1 MMAASTSS
9 STKTKKQK
17 RRSDEMNRPILLSR
31 KFDPSM
37 ILLSKD
43 TPRRIYS
50 KRHGDIKRAP
60 KWGQMKLLLGE
71 ILWLVKHLDRIKCPE
86 IILVVMGAAPGMHYA
101 ALAQMFDEIKEIHLW
116 DSNPFAKDL
125 DVENPRIKL
134 FRQRMYEKDAT
145 NYANSKLPI
154 FFVSDIRSVGVGMTK
169 ENGEKVTD
177 RDIEEGVWKDHEL
190 QRNVMNL
197 IQPESALLKFRLP
210 YYFPNKNWQPI
221 NKNYLAGQ
229 IYVQCF
235 GPPTTTE
242 TRLVPRKLDEKT
254 PEGKIQWATCE
265 YSVQDYEERLFHVNT
280 AIRDDWNVRTQ
291 SGQPV
296 KSLWLNP
303 INDNSGVPDNDEMI
317 NGFDSVYAIYIIDQY
332 LYFIGDDDP
341 DKDARLVK
349 AMSVWNWMR
358 DSINSKMVNKVSL
371 KFLREKAHMLTD
383 EMRNSDD
390 NDDETDLEFLLNPI
404 EIQTPVPQENFIPIT
419 TLPGLPGENIVK
431 PTQMIEEELEEIEM

>member
-9 STKTKKQK
+9 TKAKKQN
-17 RRSDEMNRPILLSR
+17 RRSDELNRPILLSR

-43 TPRRIYS
+43 TPRRAYS
-50 KRHGDIKRAP
+50 RRHGDVKRAP

-71 ILWLVKHLDRIKCPE
+71 ILWLTKHLDRVKCPE

-125 DVENPRIKL
+125 DVDNPRIKL
-134 FRQRMYEKDAT
+134 FRQRMYEQDAV

-169 ENGEKVTD
+169 ENGEKVTE
-177 RDIEEGVWKDHEL
+177 RDIEEGVWRDHEL
-190 QRNVMNL
+190 QRNVMEL
-197 IQPESALLKFRLP
+197 IQPESSLLKFRLP
-210 YYFPNKNWQPI
+210 YYFPHKNWQPL

-235 GPPTTTE
+235 GPPSTTE

-254 PEGKIQWATCE
+254 PDGRMQWAKNE
-265 YSVQDYEERLFHVNT
+265 YSVQDYEEKLFHVNT

-291 SGQPV
+291 SGHPV

-303 INDNSGVPDNDEMI
+303 INNTSGVPDGNELI
-317 NGFDSVYAIYIIDQY
+317 NGFDSAYAMYIIDQY
-332 LYFIGDDDP
+332 LYYIGDDDP
-341 DKDARLVK
+341 DENSRLVK
-349 AMSVWNWMR
+349 VMGVWNWMR

-371 KFLREKAHMLTD
+371 KFLRERAQMIPDHIW
-383 EMRNSDD
+383 NSDD
-390 NDDETDLEFLLNPI
+390 NDDDSDLTYILNTS
-404 EIQTPVPQENFIPIT
+404 EIQQPTPQENFVPT
-419 TLPGLPGENIVK
+419 TSLPGLPGESIVR